1 MNAISKSFTGR
12 KRIRKSFGRL
22 PEVAPMPNLIDV
34 QRASYA
40 AFLQMETHP
49 DSRTN
54 TGLQEVFKSVFPIN
68 DFAGRGTLEFVQY
81 ELEEPKYDVEECIQR
96 GLTYAAPLKVKL
108 RLIVYD
114 HDEETGARSVRD
126 IKEQDVYMGDMP
138 LMTDN
143 GTFIING
150 TERVIVSQ
158 MHRSPGVFFDHD
170 KGKTHS
176 SGKYLFAA
184 RVIPYRG
191 SWLDFEFDAKD
202 ICYVRVDRKR
212 KLPATTLLMALD
224 SEWTAKRRE
233 ERKAQGLDMEPSEI
247 RGMDAEEILNQFYGQ
262 VVFHR
267 GPKGWSRAFD
277 PEAYKG
283 GLKLI
288 EDLVDAATG
297 KVVAEKDT
305 KLTPRAARKIAEAG
319 TTEILV
325 GRADLLGRYSAED
338 MVNLETGEIWLEAGE
353 ELTEAKLAAIET
365 AGIDRLPTLA
375 IDQGTGP
382 WMRNTL
388 AVDKNTTRDEALM
401 DIYRVMRPGEPPTP
415 ETAETLFR
423 GLFFDAERYDLSSV
437 GRVKMN
443 MRLGFSMEEAPDH
456 VRTLRK
462 QDIVA
467 TMRVLMDLKDGRG
480 SIDDIDNLGNRRVR
494 SVGELMENQYRVGL
508 LRMDR
513 AIKERMGAV
522 DIDTVMPH
530 DLINAK
536 PAAAAVRE
544 FFGSSQLSQF
554 MDQTNPLSEVT
565 HKRRLS
571 ALGPGGLTRERAGF
585 EVRDVHPTHYGRI
598 CPIETPEGPNIGL
611 INSLATFAR
620 VNKYGFIETPYR
632 LVRDGKIVGEPR
644 YLSAMEEEKLVV
656 AQADADVDE
665 GTGEFRSELVSVR
678 QGGDFRLVKPEEVT
692 AIDVSPKQLVSVA
705 AALIP
710 FLENDDA
717 NRALM
722 GSNMQRQ
729 AVPLIK
735 SDAPLVGTGMEAAV
749 ARDSGASIVARRDG
763 IVDSI
768 DGARIVVRA
777 TGDDGQTT
785 GVDIYR
791 LRKFQRSN
799 QSTCINQRPLVK
811 VGDRVSTG
819 EIIAD
824 GPSTELGELA
834 LGRNVLC
841 AFMPWNGYNF
851 EDSILISERI
861 AREDVFTSIHIEEFE
876 VMARDTKLGQEEIS
890 RDIPNVGEEAL
901 RNLDEAGI
909 VYIGAE
915 VQPGDILVGK
925 VTPKGESPMTP
936 EEKLLRAIFGEKA
949 SDVRDTSLRLPPGVA
964 GTVVD
969 VRVFSRRGVDKDE
982 RAMAIERAEIERLA
996 KDRDDE
1002 KAIQERSFYSR
1013 LRERL
1018 LNRKASGG
1026 FKGIKAGT
1034 VIDDEVLGQF
1044 SKVTWRNI
1052 AVQDDA
1058 VMAEVEALKRE
1069 FDAAVERL
1077 QKRFDSKVEKLQR
1090 GDELP
1095 PGVMKMVKVFVAVK
1109 RKLQPGDKMAG
1120 RHGNKGV
1127 VSRVVPIEDMPFL
1140 EDGTSVDLVL
1150 NPLGVPSRMNVGQ
1163 ILETHLGWA
1172 CANLGREVG
1181 QLVEDF
1187 RRSSAVRDELLA
1199 RLRDIYGDEVF
1210 EREIAPMSEEQLI
1223 ELSDNLKKGIPI
1235 ATPVFDGARMS
1246 DIEGMLEK
1254 AGLDSSG
1261 QVTLVDG
1268 RTGEPFERKV
1278 TVGYIYMLKLH
1289 HLVDDKIHARSIGPY
1304 SLVTQQPLGGKA
1316 QFGGQRFGEME
1327 VWALEAYGAA
1337 YTLQEMLTVKSD
1349 DVSGRTKVYEAIV
1362 RDQDN
1367 FEAGIPESFNVLVK
1381 ELKSLGLNVDL
1392 ENKGP

>member
-1 MNAISKSFTGR
+1 MNAITMSFTGR
-12 KRIRKSFGRL
+12 KRIRKSFGRI
-22 PEVAPMPNLIDV
+22 PEVTPMPNLIDV
-34 QRASYA
+34 QRSSYE
-40 AFLQMETHP
+40 AFLQMNVRPDNRTH
-49 DSRTN
+49 S
-54 TGLQEVFKSVFPIN
+54 GLQEVFKSVFPID
-68 DFAGRGTLEFVQY
+68 DFAGRGRLEFVDY

-96 GLTYAAPLKVKL
+96 GMTFAAPLKVVL
-108 RLIVYD
+108 RLIVWD
-114 HDEETGARSVRD
+114 IDEDTGSRSIRD
-126 IKEQDVYMGDMP
+126 IKEQPVYMGDMP

-191 SWLDFEFDAKD
+191 SWLDFEFDSKD
-202 ICYVRVDRKR
+202 IVYVRIDRKR
-212 KLPATTLLMALD
+212 KLPVTTLLYALEGAG
-224 SEWTAKRRE
+224 SEALREARTAKGE
-233 ERKAQGLDMEPSEI
+233 IVEVGEI
-247 RGMDAEEILNQFYGQ
+247 RGMDQEEILSHFYTQ
-262 VVFHR
+262 VVFER
-267 GPKGWSRAFD
+267 TPKGWARPFD
-277 PEAYKG
+277 PEAFRG
-283 GLKLI
+283 IKLLEPLI
-288 EDLVDAATG
+288 DAATG
-297 KVVAEKDT
+297 EVVAEADA
-305 KLTPRAARKIAEAG
+305 KLTARQVRKIAES
-319 TTEILV
+319 TKEVLV
-325 GRADLLGRYSAED
+325 GRGDLLGRYVAED
-338 MVNLETGEIWLEAGE
+338 LVNMDTGEIYAEAGE
-353 ELTEAKLAAIET
+353 ELAEARLAALED
-365 AGIDRLPTLA
+365 AGITRLPTLA
-375 IDQGTGP
+375 VDQSNGP
-382 WMRNTL
+382 WIRNTL
-388 AVDKNTTRDEALM
+388 AVDKNANRDDALI
-401 DIYRVMRPGEPPTP
+401 DIYRVMRPGEPPTQ
-415 ETAETLFR
+415 ETAEALFR
-423 GLFFDAERYDLSSV
+423 GLFFDMDRYDLSAV

-443 MRLGFSMEEAPDH
+443 MRLGMQTEDS
-456 VRTLRK
+456 VRVLRK
-462 QDIVA
+462 EDLLRTVK
-467 TMRVLMDLKDGRG
+467 TLCDLKDGRG
-480 SIDDIDNLGNRRVR
+480 QIDDIDNLGNRRVR
-494 SVGELMENQYRVGL
+494 SVGELMENQYRIGL
-508 LRMDR
+508 LRMER
-513 AIKERMGAV
+513 AIRERMGSV

-544 FFGSSQLSQF
+544 LFGSSQLSQF
-554 MDQTNPLSEVT
+554 LDQTNPLSEVT
-565 HKRRLS
+565 LKRRLS

-611 INSLATFAR
+611 INSLATYAK
-620 VNKYGFIETPYR
+620 VNKYGFIETPYM
-632 LVRDGKIVGEPR
+632 LVKDGVVQKGAT
-644 YLSAMEEEKLVV
+644 YLSAMQEERLVV
-656 AQADADVDE
+656 AQADAPMDGDGRFTE
-665 GTGEFRSELVSVR
+665 ELVSVR
-678 QGGDFRLVKPEEVT
+678 KQGDFRLVKPTDVT

-729 AVPLIK
+729 AVPLIRA
-735 SDAPLVGTGMEAAV
+735 DAPLVGTGMEAAV
-749 ARDSGASIVARRDG
+749 ARDSGATIVAKRPG
-763 IVDSI
+763 IVDQI

-777 TGDDGQTT
+777 TAEDGTT
-785 GVDIYR
+785 KGVDIYR
-791 LRKFQRSN
+791 LRKFMRSN

-811 VGDRVSTG
+811 VGNRVAEG
-819 EIIAD
+819 DIIAD

-834 LGRNVLC
+834 LGRNVLV

-861 AREDVFTSIHIEEFE
+861 ARDDVFTSIHIEEFE
-876 VMARDTKLGQEEIS
+876 VMARDTKLGQEEIT

-901 RNLDEAGI
+901 KNLDEAGI

-915 VQPGDILVGK
+915 VNPGDILVGK

-949 SDVRDTSLRLPPGVA
+949 SDVRDTSLKLPPGVT

-982 RAMAIERAEIERLA
+982 RAMAIERSEIERLA

-1002 KAIQERSFYSR
+1002 KAIQERSFLNR
-1013 LRERL
+1013 LRENL
-1018 LNRKASGG
+1018 LGRKASGG
-1026 FKGIKAGT
+1026 FRGIKSGT
-1034 VIDDEVLGQF
+1034 VIDEAVLAEHPRG
-1044 SKVTWRNI
+1044 SWRHI
-1052 AVQDDA
+1052 GVQDDA
-1058 VMAEVEALKRE
+1058 VMSEIEILKRE
-1069 FDAAVERL
+1069 YDAAVARL
-1077 QKRFDSKVEKLQR
+1077 QSRFDGKVDKLQR

-1095 PGVMKMVKVFVAVK
+1095 PGVMKMVKVFIAVK

-1127 VSRVVPIEDMPFL
+1127 CSRVLPVEDMPFL
-1140 EDGTSVDLVL
+1140 DDGTHVDIVL

-1172 CANLGREVG
+1172 CATLGKQVGEMVETYRRTGRYRHELLERLKEIYGQEVYD
-1181 QLVEDF
+1181 QQIADLEDADLVELC
-1187 RRSSAVRDELLA
+1187 E
-1199 RLRDIYGDEVF
+1199 
-1210 EREIAPMSEEQLI
+1210 
-1223 ELSDNLKKGIPI
+1223 NLKKGIPI

-1246 DIEGMLEK
+1246 DIEGMLTR
-1254 AGLDSSG
+1254 AGLNTSG
-1261 QVTLVDG
+1261 QVVLTDG

-1362 RDQDN
+1362 REQDN

-1392 ENKGP
+1392 DNHAA

>member
-1 MNAISKSFTGR
+1 
-12 KRIRKSFGRL
+12 
-22 PEVAPMPNLIDV
+22 
-34 QRASYA
+34 
-40 AFLQMETHP
+40 
-49 DSRTN
+49 
-54 TGLQEVFKSVFPIN
+54 
-68 DFAGRGTLEFVQY
+68 
-81 ELEEPKYDVEECIQR
+81 
-96 GLTYAAPLKVKL
+96 
-108 RLIVYD
+108 
-114 HDEETGARSVRD
+114 
-126 IKEQDVYMGDMP
+126 MG
-138 LMTDN
+138 
-143 GTFIING
+143 
-150 TERVIVSQ
+150 S
-158 MHRSPGVFFDHD
+158 
-170 KGKTHS
+170 
-176 SGKYLFAA
+176 
-184 RVIPYRG
+184 
-191 SWLDFEFDAKD
+191 
-202 ICYVRVDRKR
+202 
-212 KLPATTLLMALD
+212 
-224 SEWTAKRRE
+224 
-233 ERKAQGLDMEPSEI
+233 
-247 RGMDAEEILNQFYGQ
+247 
-262 VVFHR
+262 
-267 GPKGWSRAFD
+267 
-277 PEAYKG
+277 
-283 GLKLI
+283 
-288 EDLVDAATG
+288 
-297 KVVAEKDT
+297 
-305 KLTPRAARKIAEAG
+305 
-319 TTEILV
+319 
-325 GRADLLGRYSAED
+325 
-338 MVNLETGEIWLEAGE
+338 
-353 ELTEAKLAAIET
+353 
-365 AGIDRLPTLA
+365 
-375 IDQGTGP
+375 
-382 WMRNTL
+382 
-388 AVDKNTTRDEALM
+388 
-401 DIYRVMRPGEPPTP
+401 
-415 ETAETLFR
+415 
-423 GLFFDAERYDLSSV
+423 
-437 GRVKMN
+437 
-443 MRLGFSMEEAPDH
+443 
-456 VRTLRK
+456 
-462 QDIVA
+462 
-467 TMRVLMDLKDGRG
+467 
-480 SIDDIDNLGNRRVR
+480 
-494 SVGELMENQYRVGL
+494 
-508 LRMDR
+508 
-513 AIKERMGAV
+513 V

-611 INSLATFAR
+611 INSLATYAK
-620 VNKYGFIETPYR
+620 VNKYGFIETPYM
-632 LVRDGKIVGEPR
+632 LVKDGQVQREPR

-656 AQADADVDE
+656 AQADAPMDNE
-665 GTGEFRSELVSVR
+665 GRFTQDLVSVR
-678 QGGDFRLVKPEEVT
+678 RQGDFRLVRPTDVT

-729 AVPLIK
+729 AVPLIRA
-735 SDAPLVGTGMEAAV
+735 DAPLVGTGMEEAV
-749 ARDSGASIVARRDG
+749 ARDSGATIVARREG
-763 IVDSI
+763 VVDQI

-777 TGDDGQTT
+777 TNEDATT
-785 GVDIYR
+785 KGVDIYR
-791 LRKFQRSN
+791 LRKFMRSN

-811 VGDRVSTG
+811 VGDRVGEG

-861 AREDVFTSIHIEEFE
+861 ARDDVFTSIHIEEFE
-876 VMARDTKLGQEEIS
+876 VMARDTKLGQEEIT

-901 RNLDEAGI
+901 KNLDEAGI

-915 VQPGDILVGK
+915 VNPGDILVGK

-949 SDVRDTSLRLPPGVA
+949 SDVRDTSLKLPPGVT

-1002 KAIQERSFYSR
+1002 KAIQERSFLNR
-1013 LRERL
+1013 LREKL
-1018 LNRKASGG
+1018 LGRKASGG

-1034 VIDDEVLGQF
+1034 PIDEEVLAEHPRGA
-1044 SKVTWRNI
+1044 WRHI
-1052 AVQDDA
+1052 GVQDDA
-1058 VMAEVEALKRE
+1058 VMAEIETLKRE
-1069 FDAAVERL
+1069 FDAAVHRL
-1077 QKRFDSKVEKLQR
+1077 QERFDSKVEKLQR

-1095 PGVMKMVKVFVAVK
+1095 PGVMKMVKVFIAVK

-1127 VSRVVPIEDMPFL
+1127 VSRVTPVEDMPFL
-1140 EDGTSVDLVL
+1140 EDGTPVDLVL

-1172 CANLGREVG
+1172 CATLGKQVG
-1181 QLVEDF
+1181 ELVEEY
-1187 RRSSAVRDELLA
+1187 RRTGAARQELLDK
-1199 RLRDIYGDEVF
+1199 LEGIYGEEVF
-1210 EREIAPMSEEQLI
+1210 RNEIAILDTEQLM
-1223 ELSDNLKKGIPI
+1223 ELADNLKKGIPI
-1235 ATPVFDGARMS
+1235 ATPVFDGARMA
-1246 DIEGMLEK
+1246 DIEGMLTR
-1254 AGLDSSG
+1254 AGLNTSG
-1261 QVTLVDG
+1261 QVVLVDG
-1268 RTGEPFERKV
+1268 RSGEPFERKV

-1327 VWALEAYGAA
+1327 VWALEAYGSA

-1362 RDQDN
+1362 REQDT
-1367 FEAGIPESFNVLVK
+1367 FEAGVPESFNVLVK

-1392 ENKGP
+1392 DNRAA